1 MRDVRHFAL
10 NHPEVFASLFVGVHR
25 AGTSLDLPTHLRL
38 EVLLDSACSDLSR
51 LVENIVV
58 PGGSLTRRRDGILT
72 REDDFV
78 NVVPLLNA
86 RGYSL
91 HPLSTSNQ

>member
-38 EVLLDSACSDLSR
+38 EVLLDLVCYDLSR
-51 LVENIVV
+51 LVENILVL
-58 PGGSLTRRRDGILT
+58 GGSLTRRRDGILA

-91 HPLSTSNQ
+91 NLLSTSNQ